1 METYPKK
8 LTKAGEDFV
17 QFGPGERPLRIRRRE
32 GEPGRT
38 ESELTEASLVA
49 GPTGVKESMK
59 DSAASL
65 MAGGGDIAEGM
76 ASLPGLA
83 MQGMMYGAE
92 RLAPEGSNLEGN
104 IRGIR
109 QTLSE
114 TPDPIQQGAKFLTG
128 GISDYESYTGM
139 GDLSR
144 TVGRAGFGA
153 AMPLGGLQIASRGKN
168 LLSPLLKSAPI
179 TTRAAVPVLS
189 GALASEYGGEAA
201 MEYGAEE
208 VAPGETRFG
217 TGGQL
222 LAGVAGAAVPGGIVE
237 GTLGTAGRAA
247 SRRSSDSNVSDAL
260 RTALEELQASH
271 PQQGAMVSKT
281 LEDLQR
287 RGHKLDAETLM
298 LAKHQ
303 AGSRL
308 GRPWSQ
314 AEIDAERAYN
324 GIEATRMQNEKEIWD
339 QGTQVMKRAIARTEA
354 TGDPG
359 PLTLALL
366 QAGTVENADD
376 LAGQSYMALSRSVAN
391 KTDGRLGEQALAHR
405 SDTLE
410 GADRFI
416 DTSKQADDVASRIE
430 AHRSRRLRAASDA
443 YQNNEAYNN
452 PDNVISFFDMMTK
465 LYAKLDNIDAG
476 SAAILRKKM
485 DAPDSF
491 PVITELLRRSN
502 GTGKMP
508 IKAFDQERSSIVRAI
523 REGNSAN
530 MTPAELK
537 ANDILIEV
545 LDEYI
550 DAAVEATGDLPL
562 RHMRASYKS
571 VHDDLYPARRQPGPK
586 ASDQAKIQYH
596 VAKALTESRAGRQ
609 GTETSGE
616 AMIRALL
623 NNPPAMREGGSLDAT
638 VRQLRK
644 VLGPEESPPLFGQ
657 GIVGPKSVGLDA
669 IKTAIYE
676 DMIKK
681 ALEASTAGASHGA
694 LRSLKGLRKHNNQTA
709 FYRQLIGHKEYDEVL
724 DYLQDLRVAQIAR
737 VGSSAEALAT
747 GSNLGP
753 RLGLTEKA
761 LVGGVDAAVA
771 VADPALGGAR
781 YLVRKFAELA
791 EGKAGRK
798 ATASTELVG
807 EAIGSPAIQ
816 RMLETLPE
824 ETIQKLMF
832 LESARSGLGS
842 GAVRG
847 AYGTGRE

>member
-1 METYPKK
+1 MATQYPQK
-8 LTKAGEDFV
+8 LYSPDGRSFLR
-17 QFGPGERPLRIRRRE
+17 FGPGEPARPVRRRE

-38 ESELTEASLVA
+38 ESQLTEASLVA

-222 LAGVAGAAVPGGIVE
+222 LAGVAGAALPGGIVE

-247 SRRSSDSNVSDAL
+247 SRLSSDSNVSDAL

-271 PQQGAMVSKT
+271 PQQGAMVAKT

-376 LAGQSYMALSRSVAN
+376 LAGQSYMSLSRSVAN
-391 KTDGRLGEQALAHR
+391 KTDGRLGEQALANR
-405 SDTLE
+405 RATLE

-443 YQNNEAYNN
+443 YENNEAYNN
-452 PDNVISFFDMMTK
+452 PENVISFFDMMSK

-550 DAAVEATGDLPL
+550 DAAVKATGDLPL
-562 RHMRASYKS
+562 SQMRASYKS

-644 VLGPEESPPLFGQ
+644 VLGHDE
-657 GIVGPKSVGLDA
+657 GLGA

-761 LVGGVDAAVA
+761 LEGGVDLAVA
-771 VADPALGGAR
+771 AAEPTLGGAR
-781 YLVRKFAELA
+781 YLARKFAEWA
-791 EGKAGRK
+791 DGKAGRQ

>member
-1 METYPKK
+1 
-8 LTKAGEDFV
+8 
-17 QFGPGERPLRIRRRE
+17 
-32 GEPGRT
+32 
-38 ESELTEASLVA
+38 
-49 GPTGVKESMK
+49 
-59 DSAASL
+59 
-65 MAGGGDIAEGM
+65 
-76 ASLPGLA
+76 
-83 MQGMMYGAE
+83 
-92 RLAPEGSNLEGN
+92 
-104 IRGIR
+104 
-109 QTLSE
+109 
-114 TPDPIQQGAKFLTG
+114 
-128 GISDYESYTGM
+128 
-139 GDLSR
+139 
-144 TVGRAGFGA
+144 
-153 AMPLGGLQIASRGKN
+153 
-168 LLSPLLKSAPI
+168 
-179 TTRAAVPVLS
+179 
-189 GALASEYGGEAA
+189 

-247 SRRSSDSNVSDAL
+247 SRLSSDSNVSDAL

-324 GIEATRMQNEKEIWD
+324 GIEATRMQNEKDIWD
-339 QGTQVMKRAIARTEA
+339 QGTQVLERAIARTEA

-376 LAGQSYMALSRSVAN
+376 LAGQSYMSLSRSVAN
-391 KTDGRLGEQALAHR
+391 KTDGRLGEQALANR
-405 SDTLE
+405 RATLE

-443 YQNNEAYNN
+443 YENNEAYNN
-452 PDNVISFFDMMTK
+452 PENVISFFDMMSK

-550 DAAVEATGDLPL
+550 DAAVKATGDLPL
-562 RHMRASYKS
+562 SQMRASYKS

-644 VLGPEESPPLFGQ
+644 VLGHDE
-657 GIVGPKSVGLDA
+657 GLGA

-761 LVGGVDAAVA
+761 LDTGVDLAVA
-771 VADPALGGAR
+771 AAEPTLGVARLASRKLAAL
-781 YLVRKFAELA
+781 V
-791 EGKAGRK
+791 EGKAGRQ

>member
-1 METYPKK
+1 MATQYPQK
-8 LTKAGEDFV
+8 LYSPDGRSFLR
-17 QFGPGERPLRIRRRE
+17 FGPGEPARPVRRRA

-92 RLAPEGSNLEGN
+92 RLATEGSNLEGN

-109 QTLSE
+109 QTFADS
-114 TPDPIQQGAKFLTG
+114 PDPLQQGAKFLTG

-179 TTRAAVPVLS
+179 TTRAAVPVFS

-222 LAGVAGAAVPGGIVE
+222 LAGVAGGALPGGIVE

-247 SRRSSDSNVSDAL
+247 SRLSSDSNVSDAL
-260 RTALEELQASH
+260 RKALEELQASH
-271 PQQGAMVSKT
+271 PQQGAMVAKT

-339 QGTQVMKRAIARTEA
+339 QGTQVLKRAIARTEA

-376 LAGQSYMALSRSVAN
+376 LAGQSYMALARSVAN

-405 SDTLE
+405 RATLE

-416 DTSKQADDVASRIE
+416 DTSKQADDVASQVE

-452 PDNVISFFDMMTK
+452 PENVISFFDFESK
-465 LYAKLDNIDAG
+465 LYAKLDTIDAG

-485 DAPDSF
+485 ESPDSF

-550 DAAVEATGDLPL
+550 DAAVAATGDLPL
-562 RHMRASYKS
+562 SQMRASYKS

-644 VLGPEESPPLFGQ
+644 VLGHDE
-657 GIVGPKSVGLDA
+657 GLGA

-761 LVGGVDAAVA
+761 LDTGVDLAVA
-771 VADPALGGAR
+771 AAEPTLGGAR
-781 YLVRKFAELA
+781 YLARKFAELA
-791 EGKAGRK
+791 DGKAGRQ

-832 LESARSGLGS
+832 FESARSGLGS